1 MAVSI
6 TEPRATDSTDS
17 EERHLEALVEVFECI
32 SLHGDLQDL
41 LHEIASRLRP
51 LVAFD
56 VIYVS
61 LYDALHNVMRVSV
74 VEASIPVTLPVHLQ
88 VPLDESAAGF
98 SWKTQQ
104 PLFVN
109 DMRNESRFPEVARIM
124 YESNVRRLCVL
135 PLTTVHRK
143 LGAIAFGRVQEVE
156 YAEAEFRLL
165 EKATAEIAL
174 AVDNSLHHQEVVRY
188 EKQLRD
194 ERDRT
199 RQLLDFTNTLVNN
212 LGLEELF
219 SAISAGLRKIIH
231 HDYASLVFPAPGTN
245 ELTIYAVD
253 FPHGK
258 GLVRAN
264 LSFNKKGSLAER
276 VFATGMPV
284 FTHLLQV
291 EDFPAEPTHLLLA
304 EGLKSACCLPLINR
318 ERSVGALTLASVR
331 PAAFTAADAELLVQ
345 IANQVAIALDNALAF
360 REIAELK
367 DRLTEEKLYLQD
379 EIRTEFNFDEIIG
392 ENREIKALLKQ
403 VETVGPTDAPVLIL
417 GETGTGKELVARA
430 IHRVSRRQDRAFV
443 KINCAAIPTGLL
455 ESELFGHEKGAF
467 TGAIARKVGR
477 LELAHHGTIFL
488 DEIGD
493 ISPDLQPK
501 LLRVLQESEF
511 ERLGSNTTIHVDVRL
526 IAATNR
532 NLAQM
537 VADNQ
542 FRSDLYYRLRVFPI
556 LVPPLRERKD
566 DIPLLVR
573 FFTQK
578 YSRRMAKPIKK
589 IPPDG
594 MQALVNWRWP
604 GNIRE
609 MENFIERCLILSPG
623 PELNVPVDELKE
635 PGDVTPVAGAT
646 LESAERECILGALRD
661 TGGLI
666 SGANGAAAKLGLKRT
681 TLQAKMKKLGIT
693 RSQIGS
699 EPHPKP

>member
-1 MAVSI
+1 MSVSI
-6 TEPRATDSTDS
+6 AEPSATVSSPSD
-17 EERHLEALVEVFECI
+17 EGHLEALVEVFECI
-32 SLHGDLQDL
+32 SLHGDLQQL

-61 LYDALHNVMRVSV
+61 LYDELHNVMRVSV
-74 VEASIPVTLPVHLQ
+74 VETSIPVALPVHLQ
-88 VPLDESAAGF
+88 VPLAESPAGLC
-98 SWKTQQ
+98 WQTQA
-104 PLFVN
+104 PLFLN
-109 DMRNESRFPEVARIM
+109 DLRNERRFMEVARIM

-143 LGAIAFGRVQEVE
+143 LGAIAFGRTQDVD
-156 YAEAEFRLL
+156 YGEAEQRLL
-165 EKATAEIAL
+165 DRATAEIAL
-174 AVDNSLHHQEVVRY
+174 AVDNTLHHQEAVSY
-188 EKQLRD
+188 EKQLQD
-194 ERDRT
+194 ERDRI
-199 RQLLDFTNTLVNN
+199 RLLLDFTNTLVNN

-231 HDYASLVFPAPGTN
+231 HDYASLVWPASGTK

-253 FPHGK
+253 FPDGK
-258 GLVRAN
+258 GLVHGN
-264 LSFNKKGSLAER
+264 LSFAKKGSLAER
-276 VFATGMPV
+276 VFATGKPV
-284 FTHLLQV
+284 FTTLLQV
-291 EDFPAEPTHLLLA
+291 EDFPAEPTRLLLA
-304 EGLKSACCLPLINR
+304 EGLKSVCCLPLVNR
-318 ERSVGALTLASVR
+318 GRSIGALTLASVR
-331 PAAFTAADAELLVQ
+331 EAAFTSEQGELLGQV
-345 IANQVAIALDNALAF
+345 ANQIAIALDNALAF

-379 EIRTEFNFDEIIG
+379 EIRTEFNFDEIMG
-392 ENREIKALLKQ
+392 ENREIKAILKQ

-430 IHRVSRRQDRAFV
+430 LHQVSRRADRAFV

-467 TGAIARKVGR
+467 TGAIARKIGR

-493 ISPDLQPK
+493 IPLDLQPK

-511 ERLGSNTTIHVDVRL
+511 ERLGSNSTIRVDVRL

-532 NLAQM
+532 NLAKM
-537 VADNQ
+537 VADSE

-556 LVPPLRERKD
+556 VLPPLRERKD

-578 YSRRMAKPIKK
+578 YARRMGKHIKK
-589 IPPDG
+589 IPAG
-594 MQALVNWRWP
+594 AMQALMDWTWP

-609 MENFIERCLILSPG
+609 MENFIERSVILSSG
-623 PELNVPVDELKE
+623 PVLNVPVEELKQPRE
-635 PGDVTPVAGAT
+635 TVSPSDAT
-646 LESAERECILGALRD
+646 LEAVEKEYVLRVLRS
-661 TGGLI
+661 TGGVV
-666 SGANGAAAKLGLKRT
+666 SGPRGAAAKLGLKRT
-681 TLQAKMKKLGIT
+681 TLQARMKKLGIT
-693 RSQIGS
+693 RPYA
-699 EPHPKP
+699 EPTR